1 MAGRRRQRK
10 WYRLPKMRPLD
21 TSPDA
26 FAYHIERYR
35 AIGPGG
41 RSRIAAELSDV
52 LRQTALDAIRSRHPE
67 YSESEVRRTFV
78 KAVYRIDTYA

>member
-1 MAGRRRQRK
+1 
-10 WYRLPKMRPLD
+10 MRPAD

-35 AIGPGG
+35 ELGAEG

-52 LRQTALDAIRSRHPE
+52 LRQTALASIRRRHPE
-67 YSESEVRRTFV
+67 YSEAEVSRTFLKV
-78 KAVYRIDTYA
+78 VYRIDVER